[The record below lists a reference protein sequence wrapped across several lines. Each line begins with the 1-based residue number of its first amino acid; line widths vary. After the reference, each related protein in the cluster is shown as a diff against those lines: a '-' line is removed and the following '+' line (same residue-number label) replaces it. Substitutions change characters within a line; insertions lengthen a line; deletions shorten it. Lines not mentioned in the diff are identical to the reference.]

1 MDLDISEMLEQRKM
15 LYLRLLECS
24 RKQLA
29 YLDEVEQDAENDLA
43 LFLEIQSS
51 WNDCVHEI
59 SALDQLLQSADN
71 SIETNDQ
78 WLTEILHEIDKN
90 IDTTIEKLK
99 INTQQAG
106 TSLRDVN
113 NQRKVLNAY
122 YGLQRNDQVPLY
134 LDEKK

>member
-1 MDLDISEMLEQRKM
+1 MEFDISELLEQRQM
-15 LYLRLLECS
+15 LFLKLLECS
-24 RKQLA
+24 RKQLV
-29 YLDEVEQDAENDLA
+29 YLGEVEQDAENDLT

-51 WNDCVHEI
+51 WNDCIREI
-59 SALDQLLQSADN
+59 SALDQLLQSADT

-78 WLTEILHEIDKN
+78 RLIEILHEIDKN
-90 IDTTIEKLK
+90 IDTTIKNMK

-106 TSLRDVN
+106 ISLRDVN